1 MGTPGQLFWGM
12 MFGAIG
18 TGFFIY
24 GKKQSAFVPLAT
36 GLLLCVFP
44 YFITNI
50 YLMLLVGFILMAV
63 PYFFKG

>member
-1 MGTPGQLFWGM
+1 MGTPAQLFWGM
-12 MFGAIG
+12 LFGAIG

-24 GKKQSAFVPLAT
+24 GKKQNAFVPLGT